1 LKKTPDA
8 RGEEGGD
15 EDAVT
20 RFGLSERR
28 ACQLVRLHRSSYRY
42 QARPPDDDA
51 LRERMRELA
60 RKHRRFGS
68 PRLHA
73 LLRREALVVN
83 HKRTERIYRQ
93 EGLALRRKRR
103 RRRISFL
110 RMEMPAAT
118 RPHEVWSMDF
128 LSDACAGGRR
138 LRILTIVDDF
148 TRLSPGILVGTS
160 ISGRRVAAFIDR
172 LALFH
177 GYPQRLRVDNGPEFT
192 SAFFHQWAAEKGIQL
207 EHIRPGKPSDNAFIE
222 SFNGKL
228 RDECLNEHWFA
239 HVRDAQEKI
248 ESWRQLYN
256 EVRPHSSLNDRTPY
270 EFFKEQQM
278 TLQEEKL
285 HLPVTQRTG

>member
-1 LKKTPDA
+1 MQH
-8 RGEEGGD
+8 
-15 EDAVT
+15 AVS

-28 ACQLVRLHRSSYRY
+28 ACYLVSLHRSTHQHR
-42 QARPPDDDA
+42 ARPPNDDA
-51 LRERMRELA
+51 LGVRMRELA
-60 RKHRRFGS
+60 RRHQRFGS

-73 LLRREALVVN
+73 LLRREELVVN

-110 RMEMPAAT
+110 RVEMPAAT

-172 LALFH
+172 LAVFH
-177 GYPQRLRVDNGPEFT
+177 GYPQRVRVDNGPEFT
-192 SAFFHQWAAEKGIQL
+192 SAFFHQWAAEKSIQL

-228 RDECLNEHWFA
+228 RDECLNEHWFL
-239 HVRDAQEKI
+239 HVQDAQEKV

-256 EVRPHSSLNDRTPY
+256 EVRPHSSLNDQTPY

-285 HLPVTQRTG
+285 HSQMAQRMG

>member
-1 LKKTPDA
+1 M
-8 RGEEGGD
+8 
-15 EDAVT
+15 EDAVS

-28 ACQLVRLHRSSYRY
+28 SCKLVGLHRSTHQYR
-42 QARPPDDDA
+42 ARPREDDA

-68 PRLHA
+68 PRLHV

-103 RRRISFL
+103 RRRIFFL
-110 RMEMPAAT
+110 RVEMPAAT

-128 LSDACAGGRR
+128 LSDACAGSRR

-148 TRLSPGILVGTS
+148 SRLSPGILVGTS
-160 ISGRRVAAFIDR
+160 IPGRRVAAFIDQ
-172 LALFH
+172 LAVFH

-256 EVRPHSSLNDRTPY
+256 EVRPHSSLNDQTP
-270 EFFKEQQM
+270 
-278 TLQEEKL
+278 
-285 HLPVTQRTG
+285 

>member
-1 LKKTPDA
+1 M
-8 RGEEGGD
+8 

-28 ACQLVRLHRSSYRY
+28 ACELVSLHRSTHQYR
-42 QARPPDDDA
+42 ARPRDDDA

-60 RKHRRFGS
+60 RKRRRFGS
-68 PRLHA
+68 PRLHI
-73 LLRREALVVN
+73 LLRREELVVN

-93 EGLALRRKRR
+93 KGLALRRKRR

-110 RMEMPAAT
+110 RVEMPAAT
-118 RPHEVWSMDF
+118 KPHEVWSMDF
-128 LSDACAGGRR
+128 LSDACAAGRR

-148 TRLSPGILVGTS
+148 SRFSPGILVGTS
-160 ISGRRVAAFIDR
+160 VSGRRVAAFIDR

-192 SAFFHQWAAEKGIQL
+192 SAFFHQWAAERGIQL

-239 HVRDAQEKI
+239 HVQDAQEKI

-270 EFFKEQQM
+270 EFFKEQQR

-285 HLPVTQRTG
+285 HLQMAVRTG

>member
-1 LKKTPDA
+1 MQ
-8 RGEEGGD
+8 R
-15 EDAVT
+15 AVT

-28 ACQLVRLHRSSYRY
+28 ACKLVSLHRSTHQYR
-42 QARPPDDDA
+42 ARPPDDDA

-73 LLRREALVVN
+73 LLRREELVVN

-93 EGLALRRKRR
+93 EGLALRRKKR

-118 RPHEVWSMDF
+118 KPHEVWSMDF

-172 LALFH
+172 LAVFH

-192 SAFFHQWAAEKGIQL
+192 SAFVHQWAAERGIQL

-228 RDECLNEHWFA
+228 RDECLNEHWFL
-239 HVRDAQEKI
+239 HVQDAQEKV

-256 EVRPHSSLNDRTPY
+256 EVRPHSSLNDQTPY

-285 HLPVTQRTG
+285 HLQMAQTMG

>member
-1 LKKTPDA
+1 MQC
-8 RGEEGGD
+8 
-15 EDAVT
+15 AVT

-28 ACQLVRLHRSSYRY
+28 ACELVSLHRSTHQYR
-42 QARPPDDDA
+42 AKPPNDDA

-68 PRLHA
+68 PRLHV
-73 LLRREALVVN
+73 LLRREELVVN

-110 RMEMPAAT
+110 RVEMPAAT

-172 LALFH
+172 LAVFH
-177 GYPQRLRVDNGPEFT
+177 GYPQRFRVDNGPEFT
-192 SAFFHQWAAEKGIQL
+192 STFFHQWAAEKSIQL

-228 RDECLNEHWFA
+228 RDECLNEHWFL
-239 HVRDAQEKI
+239 HVQDAREKV

-270 EFFKEQQM
+270 EFFKEHQM

-285 HLPVTQRTG
+285 HLPMAVRTG

>member
-1 LKKTPDA
+1 M
-8 RGEEGGD
+8 

-20 RFGLSERR
+20 RFGLSERW
-28 ACQLVRLHRSSYRY
+28 ACKLVSLHRSTYQYR
-42 QARPPDDDA
+42 ARPPDDGA

-73 LLRREALVVN
+73 LLRREGLVVN

-110 RMEMPAAT
+110 RVEMPAAT
-118 RPHEVWSMDF
+118 KPHEVWSMDF
-128 LSDACAGGRR
+128 LSDACAAGRR

-148 TRLSPGILVGTS
+148 SRFSPGILVGTS
-160 ISGRRVAAFIDR
+160 VSGRRVAAFVDR
-172 LALFH
+172 LAAFH

-228 RDECLNEHWFA
+228 RDECLNEHWFL
-239 HVRDAQEKI
+239 HVQDAQEKI

-270 EFFKEQQM
+270 EFFKEQQV
-278 TLQEEKL
+278 TLQEETL
-285 HLPVTQRTG
+285 HSQMAVTTG

>member
-1 LKKTPDA
+1 M
-8 RGEEGGD
+8 EH
-15 EDAVT
+15 AVT

-28 ACQLVRLHRSSYRY
+28 ACKLASLHRSTHQYW
-42 QARPPDDDA
+42 ARPPNDDA
-51 LRERMRELA
+51 LRERMRGLA
-60 RKHRRFGS
+60 GKHRRFGS
-68 PRLHA
+68 PRLHV
-73 LLRREALVVN
+73 LLRREGLVVN

-93 EGLALRRKRR
+93 EGLALRRKKR

-138 LRILTIVDDF
+138 LRILTMVDDF

-172 LALFH
+172 LALFY

-192 SAFFHQWAAEKGIQL
+192 SAFFHQWAAERHIQL

-239 HVRDAQEKI
+239 HVQDAQEKI
-248 ESWRQLYN
+248 ESWRQTYN
-256 EVRPHSSLNDRTPY
+256 EVRPHSSLNNRTPY

-278 TLQEEKL
+278 TRQEEKL
-285 HLPVTQRTG
+285 HPQMAVRTG

>member
-1 LKKTPDA
+1 M
-8 RGEEGGD
+8 

-20 RFGLSERR
+20 RFGLSERW
-28 ACQLVRLHRSSYRY
+28 ACKLVSLHRSTYQYR
-42 QARPPDDDA
+42 ARPPDDGA

-73 LLRREALVVN
+73 LLRREGLVVN

-110 RMEMPAAT
+110 RVEMPAAT
-118 RPHEVWSMDF
+118 KPHEVWSMDF
-128 LSDACAGGRR
+128 LSDACAAGRR

-148 TRLSPGILVGTS
+148 SRFSPGILVGTS
-160 ISGRRVAAFIDR
+160 VSGRRVAAFVDR
-172 LALFH
+172 LAAFH

-192 SAFFHQWAAEKGIQL
+192 SAFFHQWAAERGIQL

-228 RDECLNEHWFA
+228 RDECLNEHWFL
-239 HVRDAQEKI
+239 HVQDAQEKI

-285 HLPVTQRTG
+285 HLPMAQRMG